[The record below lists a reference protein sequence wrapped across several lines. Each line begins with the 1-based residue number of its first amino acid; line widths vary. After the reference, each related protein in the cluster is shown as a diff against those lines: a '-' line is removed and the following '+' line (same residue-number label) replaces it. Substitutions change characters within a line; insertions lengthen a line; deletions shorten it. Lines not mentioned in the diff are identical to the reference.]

1 MSKRSDTG
9 HEMVRQI
16 WILVWM
22 FWKKGET
29 VEGNFEQFNIF
40 VLQKVELIR
49 PASFIKGALEKI
61 AVLKE

>member
-1 MSKRSDTG
+1 M
-9 HEMVRQI
+9 
-16 WILVWM
+16 
-22 FWKKGET
+22 
-29 VEGNFEQFNIF
+29 EGNFEKCNIF